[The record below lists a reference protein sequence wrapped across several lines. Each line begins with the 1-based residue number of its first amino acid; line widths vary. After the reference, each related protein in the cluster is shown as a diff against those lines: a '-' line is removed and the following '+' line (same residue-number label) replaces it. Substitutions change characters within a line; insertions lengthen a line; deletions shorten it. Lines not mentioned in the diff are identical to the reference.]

1 MRRAARLLLLLAP
14 LLVLALGVSLGVSL
28 AGRAAVAPQLGEEAA
43 GSLVVAVMA
52 TPTHAPPLGPRAPT
66 RAPRVGPPAPTNAPA
81 LGPRAP
87 TRASRTGPPAPTATP
102 LPTVTAQN
110 GLSGTITAIA
120 GERLTVYTKARRVA
134 TVAVEPHTTIRL
146 GGKNARLVALA
157 VGDAVTVLGSR
168 DEEGVFRAELI
179 RAVRPDPPPTSD
191 R

>member
-28 AGRAAVAPQLGEEAA
+28 AGRAAVAPQPGEEAA

-66 RAPRVGPPAPTNAPA
+66 RV
-81 LGPRAP
+81 P
-87 TRASRTGPPAPTATP
+87 TRAARLGPPAPTATP

>member
-28 AGRAAVAPQLGEEAA
+28 VGRAAVAPQLGEEAA

-66 RAPRVGPPAPTNAPA
+66 RAPRV
-81 LGPRAP
+81 
-87 TRASRTGPPAPTATP
+87 GPPAPTATP